1 MARRLL
7 DVAKSATQL
16 AAWSD
21 LKDNILDDGISV
33 VNEDSEDDLLSAR
46 DNDDETNDN
55 INDPSLVNSP
65 GARTSAEDEMSD
77 GSEEE
82 SDSDD
87 STEGCYP
94 LRI

>member
-7 DVAKSATQL
+7 DAAKSATQL

-94 LRI
+94 